1 MANCQILSSTP
12 KFTGF
17 RKEYVNQN
25 ATSDSNN
32 TGSFVIGI
40 YEQGA
45 SSDSQLM
52 YGTKVPVVYEFVC
65 EGSWFTITQNLEV
78 STDSNTTKYTDLLPY
93 TKKNAGSDNYFTT
106 AKIRTTLT
114 PTGLSQMKFLTL
126 DYELMLAGQ
135 SGYLQLRSVTI
146 GGTPLT
152 GIADFIYPVGSIYMS
167 VNNTSPA
174 TLFGGTWERIQ
185 GRFLLG
191 ATIDSTAYL
200 PGTTGGEV
208 EHTLTVSEMPKHEHT
223 SRFSWTDG
231 GSSLNTLAVNGVA
244 VYASNIDGYAGVDR
258 GNTNTA
264 SEGNGQPHNNMPP
277 YLAVYMWKRTA

>member
-1 MANCQILSSTP
+1 MASCQILSNAP
-12 KFTGF
+12 KFIGF

-40 YEQGA
+40 CEQGA

-78 STDSNTTKYTDLLPY
+78 STNSNTTKYTDLLPY

-114 PTGLSQMKFLTL
+114 PTGPSQMKFLTL
-126 DYELMLAGQ
+126 DYELVLAGQ

-174 TLFGGTWERIQ
+174 TLFGGTWEQ
-185 GRFLLG
+185 LKDRFLLG
-191 ATIDSTAYL
+191 AGDTYTAGATDGEATHTLSIEEMPDHWHKLPLPYSGSDSYNPATAQVDKSLTAAGNYV
-200 PGTTGGEV
+200 TTG
-208 EHTLTVSEMPKHEHT
+208 
-223 SRFSWTDG
+223 
-231 GSSLNTLAVNGVA
+231 
-244 VYASNIDGYAGVDR
+244 
-258 GNTNTA
+258 TA
-264 SEGNGQPHNNMPP
+264 SEGGSQPHNNMPP

>member
-1 MANCQILSSTP
+1 MASCQILSNAP
-12 KFTGF
+12 KFIGF

-40 YEQGA
+40 CEQGA

-78 STDSNTTKYTDLLPY
+78 STNSNTTKYTDLLPY

-114 PTGLSQMKFLTL
+114 PTGPSQMKFLTL
-126 DYELMLAGQ
+126 DYELVLAGQ

-174 TLFGGTWERIQ
+174 TLFGGTWEQ
-185 GRFLLG
+185 LKDRFLLG
-191 ATIDSTAYL
+191 AGGTYTA
-200 PGTTGGEV
+200 GSIGGESA
-208 EHTLTVSEMPKHEHT
+208 HMLTSDNLPPQDSVAQVNQTGAAVS
-223 SRFSWTDG
+223 
-231 GSSLNTLAVNGVA
+231 
-244 VYASNIDGYAGVDR
+244 
-258 GNTNTA
+258 GNTIGSVPAGIWGMFVKQDVQTGQTA
-264 SEGNGQPHNNMPP
+264 LDNMPP